1 MAKKKTLFECQ
12 HCGFTSAKWMGKC
25 PSCGAWDSL
34 VELSETQQEV
44 LKQTSSAVTGKARA
58 QPISA
63 IAHTEVERFS
73 SNDVE
78 LDMVLG
84 GGVVPGSLT
93 LIGGSPG
100 VGKSTLLL
108 KIGANIARGGRNT
121 LYVTGEESEGQVKL
135 RANRLDANADT
146 LYLLSE
152 IRLEQV
158 LSELAHRDY
167 ECLIVD
173 SIQTLYSEAVTS
185 APGSVTQVRQITF
198 ELMRIAK
205 ERRIAVFIIGH
216 ITKEGSIAG
225 PRVLEHMVDTV
236 LYFEGDSAR
245 ELRIL
250 RGFKNRFGPTSEI
263 GVFEMRNEG
272 LVSAKD
278 IGSRF
283 FDKTR
288 AQSGSALTVVM
299 EGSRPII
306 LEVQALVSESHAS
319 NPKRQATGFDTNRL
333 NMLLALLERKLELPP
348 AAERLRRLHQHHRG
362 HQDQRDRRRPR
373 RARRHHQQLPRPR
386 RLQGDRLYRG
396 GLARGRRTRSL
407 PARHPPARARHARH
421 HQGPRRQKAP
431 AEPRRQ
437 VLPRRRSHQTDRL
450 DVRPVCKRQLLVVCR
465 AGTGAVVRRTGDG
478 ESQRQLLGV
487 SASDTAQRNS
497 GA

>member
-1 MAKKKTLFECQ
+1 MAKKQTVFECQ
-12 HCGFTSAKWMGKC
+12 HCGFTSSKWLGKC
-25 PSCGAWDSL
+25 PGCGAWDSL
-34 VELSETQQEV
+34 VELSAQQQET
-44 LKQTSSAVTGKARA
+44 LRQTAAAPAGKAKAR
-58 QPISA
+58 PIRN
-63 IAHTEVERFS
+63 IEQTDVERFS
-73 SNDVE
+73 SDDAE

-108 KIGANIARGGRNT
+108 KIASNIARGGRNT

-135 RANRLDANADT
+135 RADRLGADAEN

-158 LSELAHRDY
+158 LAELAHRDY

-198 ELMRIAK
+198 ELMRVAK
-205 ERRIAVFIIGH
+205 EKSIAVFIIGH

-236 LYFEGDSAR
+236 LYFEGDSSR

-283 FDKTR
+283 FDKNR

-306 LEVQALVSESHAS
+306 LEVQALVSDAHSP
-319 NPKRQATGFDTNRL
+319 NPKRQATGFDNNRL
-333 NMLLALLERKLELPP
+333 NMLLALLERKLELPLNSYDVFINITGGIKITET
-348 AAERLRRLHQHHRG
+348 AADLAVLAAIISSFRDRAVSKETVFIGEVSLVGDIREVFQLDTRLRELSMHG
-362 HQDQRDRRRPR
+362 ITKALV
-373 RARRHHQQLPRPR
+373 ARKPQQN
-386 RLQGDRLYRG
+386 
-396 GLARGRRTRSL
+396 
-407 PARHPPARARHARH
+407 H
-421 HQGPRRQKAP
+421 
-431 AEPRRQ
+431 
-437 VLPRRRSHQTDRL
+437 
-450 DVRPVCKRQLLVVCR
+450 
-465 AGTGAVVRRTGDG
+465 
-478 ESQRQLLGV
+478 GV
-487 SASDTAQRNS
+487 KCYTVDEVTKLIEWM
-497 GA
+497 